1 MNSLMQ
7 LSRALMEA
15 KQEKESAVAQAL
27 IEAKTERLENAADAK
42 QQELLKV
49 GVFAEQRGLSWQG
62 GCRLRS
68 RSGGFHLKSFY
79 SHRKFML
86 FKWNRIT
93 VLKKRRKLLRL
104 RNNSDAMLPWQ
115 PRHVMHFLFVA

>member
-49 GVFAEQRGLSWQG
+49 GVYREEGSWLRVKAWYQEGGGGLALIPG
-62 GCRLRS
+62 GN
-68 RSGGFHLKSFY
+68 H
-79 SHRKFML
+79 
-86 FKWNRIT
+86 
-93 VLKKRRKLLRL
+93 
-104 RNNSDAMLPWQ
+104 P
-115 PRHVMHFLFVA
+115 

>member
-27 IEAKTERLENAADAK
+27 IEAKTERLESAADAK

-49 GVFAEQRGLSWQG
+49 
-62 GCRLRS
+62 C
-68 RSGGFHLKSFY
+68 
-79 SHRKFML
+79 
-86 FKWNRIT
+86 T
-93 VLKKRRKLLRL
+93 VK
-104 RNNSDAMLPWQ
+104 Q
-115 PRHVMHFLFVA
+115 PFIHVGRYR

>member
-27 IEAKTERLENAADAK
+27 IEAKTERLETAADAK

-49 GVFAEQRGLSWQG
+49 CNSSSFTMAGLGSAVTN
-62 GCRLRS
+62 
-68 RSGGFHLKSFY
+68 FVT
-79 SHRKFML
+79 
-86 FKWNRIT
+86 I
-93 VLKKRRKLLRL
+93 
-104 RNNSDAMLPWQ
+104 AMYCN
-115 PRHVMHFLFVA
+115 

>member
-42 QQELLKV
+42 QQEILKV
-49 GVFAEQRGLSWQG
+49 SESIQCSHSQQG
-62 GCRLRS
+62 
-68 RSGGFHLKSFY
+68 K
-79 SHRKFML
+79 
-86 FKWNRIT
+86 
-93 VLKKRRKLLRL
+93 RKLG
-104 RNNSDAMLPWQ
+104 
-115 PRHVMHFLFVA
+115 V

>member
-1 MNSLMQ
+1 MQVLAQTRMDSLMQ

-49 GVFAEQRGLSWQG
+49 CVKDSGNTQR
-62 GCRLRS
+62 C
-68 RSGGFHLKSFY
+68 K
-79 SHRKFML
+79 
-86 FKWNRIT
+86 
-93 VLKKRRKLLRL
+93 
-104 RNNSDAMLPWQ
+104 A
-115 PRHVMHFLFVA
+115 

>member
-1 MNSLMQ
+1 MLAQTRMNSLMQ

-49 GVFAEQRGLSWQG
+49 SEGLGKLSSFIIKFAAFS
-62 GCRLRS
+62 
-68 RSGGFHLKSFY
+68 
-79 SHRKFML
+79 
-86 FKWNRIT
+86 
-93 VLKKRRKLLRL
+93 
-104 RNNSDAMLPWQ
+104 
-115 PRHVMHFLFVA
+115 